1 MKWFLSA
8 LFYVGMFLVGILIG
22 YEWFKKKD
30 PPQRNVIHTS
40 PRVAP

>member
-8 LFYVGMFLVGILIG
+8 LFYVGMFVVGMLIA

-30 PPQRNVIHTS
+30 PPRQNAIHAF